1 MPDLR
6 THLNQRY
13 RRLSA
18 VWLKN
23 AAAVI
28 MLIVAA
34 GRIIIQLGLIR
45 LDTYTGETLSAAMDA
60 DPNLMTLSGVASI
73 IQLMRGLLP
82 PLFAFLLVEG
92 FVHTS
97 SYGHYLGGVAITAV
111 LSEFAYDYAMTGK
124 VLEFSAQNPMLGLA
138 VCLIMLYGLRLA
150 ERREMIE
157 RVIISLLIILASTF
171 WVIVIRSE
179 CGIELVLLTAVL
191 YCFRDKLVIKYVLG
205 IIISLMDAFGPISFC
220 AIIFYSG
227 KRDLRISKYFY
238 YGLYPAHYLIF
249 GLIAR
254 CFLIK

>member
-1 MPDLR
+1 MENGSLYIGR
-6 THLNQRY
+6 
-13 RRLSA
+13 
-18 VWLKN
+18 
-23 AAAVI
+23 
-28 MLIVAA
+28 LIVLPEFQHR
-34 GRIIIQLGLIR
+34 GIGKQLLH
-45 LDTYTGETLSAAMDA
+45 EPAM
-60 DPNLMTLSGVASI
+60 NLWVA
-73 IQLMRGLLP
+73 LA
-82 PLFAFLLVEG
+82 FALVFTVGWVPVFL
-92 FVHTS
+92 
-97 SYGHYLGGVAITAV
+97 
-111 LSEFAYDYAMTGK
+111 
-124 VLEFSAQNPMLGLA
+124 
-138 VCLIMLYGLRLA
+138 VCLVMLYGLRLA

-157 RVIISLLIILASTF
+157 RVIISLLIILAATF

>member
-73 IQLMRGLLP
+73 IP
-82 PLFAFLLVEG
+82 TAEK
-92 FVHTS
+92 S
-97 SYGHYLGGVAITAV
+97 SAPSGARWKTAPFISGG
-111 LSEFAYDYAMTGK
+111 
-124 VLEFSAQNPMLGLA
+124 
-138 VCLIMLYGLRLA
+138 
-150 ERREMIE
+150 
-157 RVIISLLIILASTF
+157 
-171 WVIVIRSE
+171 
-179 CGIELVLLTAVL
+179 
-191 YCFRDKLVIKYVLG
+191 
-205 IIISLMDAFGPISFC
+205 
-220 AIIFYSG
+220 
-227 KRDLRISKYFY
+227 
-238 YGLYPAHYLIF
+238 
-249 GLIAR
+249 
-254 CFLIK
+254 